1 MKLRLDKAMV
11 IAGWSLFFIV
21 SLWIGI
27 WFDFGLGFNWVS
39 FWVGLAI
46 LVFSL
51 TIKPRYIV
59 IALVVFGGLLSGFS
73 RAEIDTS
80 AKKKYAEYYQNEVYV
95 YGVVAEDPD
104 RDSKNRMILRLKNIV
119 INQQRLPGMIYVQ
132 LKNDAKISRSD
143 SVILSG
149 KLQQGFGSFSG
160 VMYRAEVSE
169 IQNGYYR
176 DPVLIARNWLSD
188 GFRQVVSEPAASLG
202 LGYLLGM
209 RRELPE
215 DLAENLRIAGL
226 THIIVASG
234 YNLTILVRF
243 SRRFLAGYSKYL
255 AAFSSLMMVILF
267 IGVTGLS
274 PSMSRAGL
282 VAGLS
287 LIAWYYGRKFHPLNL
302 LLFVAATTLM
312 INPNYASGD
321 LGWMLSFAAFTGVMF
336 LAPVMQAFFFGDK
349 KPGALRQI
357 AGETIAAQVMTLPL
371 LMLYFG
377 SFSLVAIFA
386 NLIILPFVPLAM
398 LFVLLTSV
406 FVRMVPIL
414 GDFVGFLTQII
425 LDSMLSVATFWAKLE
440 WSEMEVQVNFGEVIL
455 MYFVAIG
462 LILFMAKKSRF
473 KFRNVN
479 LVD

>member
-1 MKLRLDKAMV
+1 MKLRLDKAMI

-21 SLWIGI
+21 GLWVGI
-27 WFDFGLGFNWVS
+27 WFDVALGFSWVS
-39 FWVGLAI
+39 FWVGVAI
-46 LVFSL
+46 LAVSL
-51 TIKPRYIV
+51 IVKPSFGVLI
-59 IALVVFGGLLSGFS
+59 LVVFGGLLSGFS
-73 RAEIDTS
+73 RAEIDTF
-80 AKKKYAEYYQNEVYV
+80 AKMAYTEYYQNEVYV

-104 RDSKNRMILRLKNIV
+104 RDSKNRMILRLKNV
-119 INQQRLPGMIYVQ
+119 AINQHRLPGMVYIQ
-132 LKNDAKISRSD
+132 LKDDAKIGRSD
-143 SVILSG
+143 SVILNG
-149 KLQQGFGSFSG
+149 KLQEGFGSFSG
-160 VMYRAEVSE
+160 VVYRAEVAE
-169 IQNGYYR
+169 IRNGYHR
-176 DPVLIARNWLSD
+176 DPILVVRNWFSD
-188 GFRQVVSEPAASLG
+188 SFRQVVSGPSASLG

-215 DLAENLRIAGL
+215 DLAENLRIVGL
-226 THIIVASG
+226 THVIVASG

-255 AAFSSLMMVILF
+255 AAFSSFMMVVLF

-287 LIAWYYGRKFHPLNL
+287 LLAWYYGRKFHPLNL
-302 LLFVAATTLM
+302 LLFVAAITLM

-321 LGWMLSFAAFTGVMF
+321 LGWMLSFAAFAGVMF
-336 LAPVMQAFFFGDK
+336 LAPVAQSFFFGDK
-349 KPGALRQI
+349 KPGTIRQI

-371 LMLYFG
+371 LMLYFE

-398 LFVLLTSV
+398 LLVFLTGIFARV
-406 FVRMVPIL
+406 APIL
-414 GDFVGFLTQII
+414 GDIFGFLTQMV

-440 WSEMEVQVNFGEVIL
+440 WSEMEVRVNFGEVIL
-455 MYFVAIG
+455 MYFIIIV

-473 KFRNVN
+473 NFRSVN